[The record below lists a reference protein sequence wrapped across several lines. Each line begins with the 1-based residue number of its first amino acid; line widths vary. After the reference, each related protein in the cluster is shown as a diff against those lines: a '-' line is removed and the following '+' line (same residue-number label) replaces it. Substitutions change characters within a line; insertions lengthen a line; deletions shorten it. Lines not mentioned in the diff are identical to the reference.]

1 MRSPL
6 GAVNRIAK
14 RLGRIWY
21 SRPRVV
27 SGVPIIGFV
36 MICTKSAERLVIVW
50 YVALARSRMG
60 QGSGACDAHRIPI
73 AKTADCGLRIADL
86 MDWRRANRLALGSR
100 SALIQSAI
108 RNSQSAMASGS
119 NGRRFRNA
127 APDHLGDHADLP
139 HQLREL
145 VGEQGL
151 RSVRQGLLWVGVH
164 LDYDPVR
171 PRGDRR
177 AGHGDHLVAQPRA
190 VRGVRDD
197 GQV

>member
-60 QGSGACDAHRIPI
+60 QGSGDWSARESPI
-73 AKTADCGLRIADL
+73 A
-86 MDWRRANRLALGSR
+86 R
-100 SALIQSAI
+100 SAE
-108 RNSQSAMASGS
+108 RGT
-119 NGRRFRNA
+119 RNA
-127 APDHLGDHADLP
+127 EHAYQRWLGCSAFRLPRSAFSVLTPHARRLGDAPADHLGDHPDLA
-139 HQLREL
+139 HQL
-145 VGEQGL
+145 
-151 RSVRQGLLWVGVH
+151 
-164 LDYDPVR
+164 
-171 PRGDRR
+171 
-177 AGHGDHLVAQPRA
+177 
-190 VRGVRDD
+190 
-197 GQV
+197 